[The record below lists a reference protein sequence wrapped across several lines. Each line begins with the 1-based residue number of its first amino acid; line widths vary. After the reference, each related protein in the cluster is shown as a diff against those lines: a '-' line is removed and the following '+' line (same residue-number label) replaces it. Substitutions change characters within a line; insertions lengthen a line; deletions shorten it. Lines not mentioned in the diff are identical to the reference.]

1 MMKNDETVEQFVMR
15 LKRASDGG
23 NSERDLENQIGDQVV
38 QHCRSDNL
46 RRKLLEKGDRLT
58 LAQTIK
64 ISSLFETVEVKFQE
78 MKLDAGRGKSLS
90 ISSSHVNKITQ
101 RGKRRFR
108 PRKRDKECFRCG
120 YL

>member
-1 MMKNDETVEQFVMR
+1 M
-15 LKRASDGG
+15 
-23 NSERDLENQIGDQVV
+23 V

-46 RRKLLEKGDRLT
+46 RCKLLEKGDRLT

-78 MKLDAGRGKSLS
+78 MKLNAGRTGKSLS
-90 ISSSHVNKITQ
+90 ISSGHVNKITQ